1 MQQDGFRVNW
11 ARLNNELFGMICADP
26 ALRARYEAADS
37 NEAQEICGDLFD
49 LLVNDV
55 TDFIERFAIRAQPE
69 PAPVEARPRR
79 APARK
84 SRAKRNPG

>member
-26 ALRARYEAADS
+26 ALRARYEQADS

-55 TDFIERFAIRAQPE
+55 TDFIERFAIRPQPE
-69 PAPVEARPRR
+69 PAPAQARPRR

-84 SRAKRNPG
+84 SRTRPDPG